1 MFDTGLVHPG
11 TQGDESFAWRC
22 CLGGCGKIAI
32 SGGSKRSFD
41 SLPIDISGFVRLFAW
56 LLYIR
61 LYWIVPLKNNGLL
74 NIMQP
79 IKKNKN
85 KKTHTLEYTP
95 VSVSPSQRQNMWV
108 DPSHGFCCW
117 ELSRHVKTF
126 LQHNHESVTDWWF
139 GTCFFFFHILGI
151 SSSQLT
157 FIFFKMVSQPP
168 TRSSRQVRSSS
179 CFEYTD
185 AWLRRWSPS

>member
-79 IKKNKN
+79 IKKKQKQKN
-85 KKTHTLEYTP
+85 AHIGVY
-95 VSVSPSQRQNMWV
+95 PSFSLTITASKYVGWSK
-108 DPSHGFCCW
+108 PWILLLGI
-117 ELSRHVKTF
+117 VKTCQDF
-126 LQHNHESVTDWWF
+126 PPTQSWISHWLVVWNM
-139 GTCFFFFHILGI
+139 FFFHILGI